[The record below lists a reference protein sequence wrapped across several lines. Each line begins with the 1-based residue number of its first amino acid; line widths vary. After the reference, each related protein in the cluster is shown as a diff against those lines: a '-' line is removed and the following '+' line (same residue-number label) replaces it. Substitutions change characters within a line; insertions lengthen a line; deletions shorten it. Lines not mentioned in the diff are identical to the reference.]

1 MNVWRAMTEA
11 YLATALLGMVFSRQK
26 RNVCMRSPLTATA
39 PFDVNGNQKNESGV
53 LNTVKFSATLFV
65 FAALKGRE
73 YVVWYF

>member
-39 PFDVNGNQKNESGV
+39 PFDVNGNQK
-53 LNTVKFSATLFV
+53 
-65 FAALKGRE
+65 
-73 YVVWYF
+73 